1 VLKDILLSLP
11 SLIATR
17 PTSQSYARAGC
28 LPSVGDL
35 VAARFLRQKY
45 QGCVLD
51 GDVVPSPGEARYPWL
66 NGIATAIDSAR
77 HLISV
82 EYDDGDLEACVSWE
96 FVRPAAVSHRLR
108 TVNE

>member
-1 VLKDILLSLP
+1 MLTDILLSLP

-28 LPSVGDL
+28 LPSVGDF
-35 VAARFLRQKY
+35 VAARFWRQKY

-82 EYDDGDLEACVSWE
+82 EYDDAETS
-96 FVRPAAVSHRLR
+96 RLVCR
-108 TVNE
+108 GSSSDRQR